1 MDCILAIDSVG
12 DIRSSAKPLPRMVPR
27 RELKIRI
34 EPDTKTM
41 YLIVDFF
48 KSDCVDLQ
56 TDYKELLKGLKSN
69 GVLKGTEN
77 KRVSKGMKLD
87 IKLNA
92 RCLVIDC
99 DNSNFFDVEKLLP
112 EEEEKTDDEQVAD
125 EET

>member
-1 MDCILAIDSVG
+1 
-12 DIRSSAKPLPRMVPR
+12 
-27 RELKIRI
+27 
-34 EPDTKTM
+34 
-41 YLIVDFF
+41 
-48 KSDCVDLQ
+48 
-56 TDYKELLKGLKSN
+56 
-69 GVLKGTEN
+69 VLKGTEN

-112 EEEEKTDDEQVAD
+112 EEGEKTDDEQVAD